1 MKSFA
6 QPPFCCLSGREA
18 PTSETLY
25 VSQKPV
31 AMHDIR
37 ILRKYIS
44 FTFQVTYLFVGQIF
58 VFFLFCRKT
67 EVNVIGVAACAMT
80 FIPSFV
86 KNIQFIQN
94 LNEEPPPP
102 PHTHTQKH
110 RPEKVLLHKY
120 IFFMEESRLKT
131 ENY

>member
-94 LNEEPPPP
+94 LNEQPP
-102 PHTHTQKH
+102 PHHTHT
-110 RPEKVLLHKY
+110 HKNIDQRKSFY
-120 IFFMEESRLKT
+120 INTFFLWRRVD
-131 ENY
+131 